1 MVYLFVSCWH
11 FVHFIC
17 VDMFC
22 SHLVNILLLI
32 ESPLFSFSCISNC
45 MIKSWDVN
53 LVVMTDLLMY
63 YSPMVCTANV
73 HYQHVLIDF
82 KGMKPVTWKTDITC
96 DTVILIH
103 FGASQNDIFEFPLP
117 DENIFR
123 LSDSPAIIMCDVL
136 FEIPYI
142 MLCSWLSTHHS
153 YLLYTTLWRGIEK
166 LTSNRPTCVV
176 WYI

>member
-1 MVYLFVSCWH
+1 MVYLFVSCLAFCLFHLCWH
-11 FVHFIC
+11 VLFSSSQHT
-17 VDMFC
+17 
-22 SHLVNILLLI
+22 LLI
-32 ESPLFSFSCISNC
+32 ESPLFSFSCISNY
-45 MIKSWDVN
+45 MIKSRDVN

-117 DENIFR
+117 DENVFR
-123 LSDSPAIIMCDVL
+123 LSDSPAMIMCDVL

-142 MLCSWLSTHHS
+142 YTK
-153 YLLYTTLWRGIEK
+153 LLLR
-166 LTSNRPTCVV
+166 L
-176 WYI
+176 